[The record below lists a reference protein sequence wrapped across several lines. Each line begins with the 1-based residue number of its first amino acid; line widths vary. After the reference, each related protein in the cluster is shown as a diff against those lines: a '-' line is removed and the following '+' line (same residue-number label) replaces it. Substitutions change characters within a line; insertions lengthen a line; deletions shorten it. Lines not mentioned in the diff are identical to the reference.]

1 MYATQAADAN
11 YLAVTSPNVT
21 ISILNFTSPVYVSPP
36 QSSNGVIVIN
46 APTPVMTWAG
56 NANSAASCQSG
67 CAPTITGI
75 TDNGVTATAVRA
87 GDQLVITGSGFAAA
101 STVVVTFNRI
111 PNALVQVDSDTQITV
126 QVPAGQSLGALRIY
140 VQVGVAQNIAGQG
153 FSGLTVIP

>member
-1 MYATQAADAN
+1 M
-11 YLAVTSPNVT
+11 
-21 ISILNFTSPVYVSPP
+21 
-36 QSSNGVIVIN
+36 
-46 APTPVMTWAG
+46 
-56 NANSAASCQSG
+56 
-67 CAPTITGI
+67 
-75 TDNGVTATAVRA
+75 
-87 GDQLVITGSGFAAA
+87 ITGSGFAAA